1 MLQIIQVLFI
11 YFLLPIANLFTVKDG
26 NLCNQSNTAFNA
38 GERVRY
44 TIYYNVI
51 GMYVNAGNADFVSQ
65 SSIYNGASTYTLTAT
80 GNSNSKY
87 DWIFK
92 VRDKYESIVDATT
105 LLPYFFSRQIN
116 EGSFHQ
122 KETISFN
129 QQAKTV
135 TTSTASGVF
144 NTADCTYDVISA
156 IYAARNINFSGLQIN
171 DKINLNF
178 FLDKTLY
185 PSYFK
190 YLGRYQMTTQYG
202 KFNVIKLAPLLVK
215 GNVFNGGEKMVVW
228 VTDDPNHVP
237 VRIET
242 PLVVGS
248 IKVDMVSF
256 ENLRYPLTSLIEKTN

>member
-1 MLQIIQVLFI
+1 MHALFV
-11 YFLLPIANLFTVKDG
+11 YFLLPFIHFLSPSDSG
-26 NLCNQSNTAFNA
+26 LCNQTNTSFNA
-38 GERVRY
+38 GEKIHY
-44 TIYYNVI
+44 TIYYNVV
-51 GMYVNAGNADFVSQ
+51 GMYVNAGNADFVTQ
-65 SSIYNGASTYTLTAT
+65 SSSFNGTSTYTFTAT
-80 GNSNSKY
+80 GNSNRRY

-92 VRDKYESIVDATT
+92 VRDKYESIVDSKT
-105 LLPYFFSRQIN
+105 LLPFQFVRQIN

-122 KETISFN
+122 TESISFN
-129 QQAKTV
+129 QQTKTV
-135 TTSTASGVF
+135 TTSTAPGVF
-144 NTADCTYDVISA
+144 ATGDCTYDVISA
-156 IYAARNINFSGLQIN
+156 IYAARNINFASSKIN

-178 FLDKTLY
+178 FLDKSLY

-215 GNVFNGGEKMVVW
+215 GTVFNGGEKMVVW
-228 VTDDPNHVP
+228 VTDDANHIP

-256 ENLRYPLTSLIEKTN
+256 ENLRYPLSSLIEKS

>member
-1 MLQIIQVLFI
+1 MRFLFV
-11 YFLLPIANLFTVKDG
+11 YFLFPLLNLFGLKEAS
-26 NLCNQSNTAFNA
+26 LCNQTNSSFNA
-38 GERVRY
+38 GEKIRY

-51 GMYVNAGNADFVSQ
+51 GMFVNAGNADFTVQ
-65 SSIYNGASTYTLTAT
+65 SSSLNGMSTYTLTAL
-80 GNSNSKY
+80 GNSNTKY

-92 VRDKYESIVDATT
+92 VRDRYESIVDSKT
-105 LLPYFFSRQIN
+105 LLPYQFLRQIN

-122 KETISFN
+122 KESIFFN
-129 QQAKTV
+129 QQSKTV
-135 TTSTASGVF
+135 TTSNAPGIFSTS
-144 NTADCTYDVISA
+144 DCTYDVVSA

-171 DKINLNF
+171 DKVNLNF

-190 YLGRYQMTTQYG
+190 YLGKFQMTTQYG

-215 GNVFNGGEKMVVW
+215 GTVFEGGEKMVVW
-228 VTDDPNHVP
+228 VTDDPNHIP

-242 PLVVGS
+242 PLLVGS

-256 ENLRYPLTSLIEKTN
+256 ENLRYPLTSLIEKKN

>member
-1 MLQIIQVLFI
+1 MHALFV
-11 YFLLPIANLFTVKDG
+11 YFLLPFIHFLSPSDTA
-26 NLCNQSNTAFNA
+26 LCNQTNTSFNA
-38 GERVRY
+38 GEKIRY

-51 GMYVNAGNADFVSQ
+51 GMYVNAGNAEFATQ
-65 SSIYNGASTYTLTAT
+65 SSVYNGVSTYTLTAT
-80 GNSNSKY
+80 GNSNSRY

-92 VRDKYESIVDATT
+92 VRDKYESVVDSKT
-105 LLPYFFSRQIN
+105 LLPYQFVRQIN

-122 KETISFN
+122 KESISFN
-129 QQAKTV
+129 QQTKTV
-135 TTSTASGVF
+135 TTSTAPGVF
-144 NTADCTYDVISA
+144 VTGDCTYDVISA
-156 IYAARNINFSGLQIN
+156 IYAARNINFASSKIN

-178 FLDKTLY
+178 FLDKSLY

-215 GNVFNGGEKMVVW
+215 GAVFNGGEKMVVW
-228 VTDDPNHVP
+228 VTDDANHIP

-256 ENLRYPLTSLIEKTN
+256 ENLRYPLSSLIEKSK

>member
-1 MLQIIQVLFI
+1 MHALFV
-11 YFLLPIANLFTVKDG
+11 YFLLPILNLFTFNDSS
-26 NLCNQSNTAFNA
+26 LCNQVNTSFNA
-38 GERVRY
+38 GEKIRY
-44 TIYYNVI
+44 TIYYNVV
-51 GMYVNAGNADFVSQ
+51 GMYVNAGNAEFLTQ
-65 SSIYNGASTYTLTAT
+65 SSVYNGLSTYTFTAT

-92 VRDKYESIVDATT
+92 VRDKYESVVDSKT
-105 LLPYFFSRQIN
+105 LLPYYFSRQIH
-116 EGSFHQ
+116 EGGFHQ

-129 QQAKTV
+129 QQTKTAA
-135 TTSTASGVF
+135 TSTAPGVF

-156 IYAARNINFSGLQIN
+156 IYAARNINFSGLRIN
-171 DKINLNF
+171 DKVNLNF

-190 YLGRYQMTTQYG
+190 YLGRYQMVTQYG

-215 GNVFNGGEKMVVW
+215 GTVFNGGEKMVVW
-228 VTDDPNHVP
+228 VTDDPNHIP

-256 ENLRYPLTSLIEKTN
+256 ENLRYPLSSLIEKTN